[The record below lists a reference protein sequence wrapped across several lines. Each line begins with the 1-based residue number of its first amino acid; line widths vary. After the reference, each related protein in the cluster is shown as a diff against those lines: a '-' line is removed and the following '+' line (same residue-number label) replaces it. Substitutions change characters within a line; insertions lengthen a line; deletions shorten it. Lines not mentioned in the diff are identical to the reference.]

1 MNGTR
6 LQTSARALLNYLS
19 PRQPAI
25 DTAIDTAPT
34 AGPDPVPTEI
44 AIPIGLLNLAST
56 PEASIYNDLSAASPT
71 STASTSS
78 SKVLLRELIDREVAH
93 ARELDARDR
102 ELHLLQQELAGAR
115 TPQPPVS
122 LPAPTRHAPTH
133 TPDLHTATLPSLNLL
148 PSTEFYTTV
157 KNWTPLSDVSEEAF
171 KTWQAQILAIIA
183 GDKDLH
189 PLIVSESGKLD
200 RLIRHT
206 TDTSRNRAIYTRL
219 APCILAATAAPY
231 IKRNGIA
238 GKGIE
243 LFYLLDS
250 VFIDRSPAAKQRRI
264 TTFLTSIQR
273 SPTEPIDAYYNRYST
288 LLHRCVLQSI
298 LHPPCRHR

>member
-1 MNGTR
+1 M
-6 LQTSARALLNYLS
+6 
-19 PRQPAI
+19 
-25 DTAIDTAPT
+25 
-34 AGPDPVPTEI
+34 
-44 AIPIGLLNLAST
+44 
-56 PEASIYNDLSAASPT
+56 
-71 STASTSS
+71 
-78 SKVLLRELIDREVAH
+78 
-93 ARELDARDR
+93 
-102 ELHLLQQELAGAR
+102 
-115 TPQPPVS
+115 
-122 LPAPTRHAPTH
+122 
-133 TPDLHTATLPSLNLL
+133 
-148 PSTEFYTTV
+148 

-171 KTWQAQILAIIA
+171 KTWQAQIIAFIA

-206 TDTSRNRAIYTRL
+206 TDTSRNRALYNRL

-238 GKGIE
+238 GQGIQ

-250 VFIDRSPAAKQRRI
+250 VFIDRSPAAKQSRI

-288 LLHRCVLQSI
+288 LLADIDDDTGFHISSDQVRERFLRTLGGQYDYITRALDRKTIDPYLLDCSDDHLLTHLRNIRDTTPKIELVKLPISNNQLDAGKKVLI
-298 LHPPCRHR
+298 DK